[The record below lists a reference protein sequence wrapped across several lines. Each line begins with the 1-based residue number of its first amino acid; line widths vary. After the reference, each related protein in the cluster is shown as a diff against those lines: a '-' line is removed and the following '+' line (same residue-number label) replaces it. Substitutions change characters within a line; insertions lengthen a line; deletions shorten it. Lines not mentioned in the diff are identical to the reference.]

1 MSKIRKAFQKY
12 LNSDIPCDSVKKAMN
27 GLSKYSLNQKINEE
41 IFIREFFKYCQK
53 NFLNEII
60 EYQKSKK
67 IKEITLSVEEV
78 FNFSH
83 YILINHKANFENKKA
98 YERIEFIYKTFF
110 FIELDK
116 NNETNDFTFFSNI
129 PRHLIKEEEYELYL
143 LNIGMIILSPEESL
157 PLIEVLFSVETP
169 EFLKNII
176 LTCFEYIRLT
186 KKNIVDF
193 IELCIPCL
201 NHFNLYYLSHV
212 IRRDLHY
219 NFSQID
225 QINYIKLE
233 NFINGSIENNI
244 ILDEPNQNFISIEK
258 GKNEVINN
266 NSQLNEEKSKY
277 FCFPNEDDKKNN
289 LIFFTENNL
298 KENKEKFLKFLNFK
312 TIEDKEKYTIFYD
325 QIEKNDKSINS
336 FSFPFLLKNNLI
348 EKLDEHFFQIYNYG
362 NVKNEL
368 FSHILSQY
376 LNSINKYLKRTLTN
390 EEKIELFKNS
400 GFYKLNNEYILLV
413 NVDESEEKLFYL
425 KINLGQKEIT
435 SKNEDKNFEVFH
447 VNQPN
452 CSTTEN
458 NSVSEYFNLED
469 KKEEALY
476 NFGNYSFEQDLR
488 KYFKNVIT
496 NYSQIY
502 ELPRLYFLLNY
513 SIPIS
518 KNEYQFIT
526 NIKIKNNNDKSQHSY
541 GFSELDF
548 VLKND
553 SNDDIII
560 DMDYRPYKQQ
570 IFMLFPKTNINNN
583 EKIILKKKSI
593 IFFEFKELFP
603 QYSWKDK
610 FTFLFKKI
618 KNFID
623 VYQKRGEYNNE
634 YIQIYFVYDNMPEIY
649 YIREM
654 KRFLNNNFANM
665 FSKFEFGIF
674 YFTRAISLINDQK
687 VNQNIED
694 LKADMNEF
702 MTQIINILDILPY
715 EEVKEKVNQ
724 LKTAF
729 IKKNK

>member
-1 MSKIRKAFQKY
+1 M
-12 LNSDIPCDSVKKAMN
+12 
-27 GLSKYSLNQKINEE
+27 
-41 IFIREFFKYCQK
+41 
-53 NFLNEII
+53 
-60 EYQKSKK
+60 
-67 IKEITLSVEEV
+67 
-78 FNFSH
+78 
-83 YILINHKANFENKKA
+83 
-98 YERIEFIYKTFF
+98 
-110 FIELDK
+110 
-116 NNETNDFTFFSNI
+116 
-129 PRHLIKEEEYELYL
+129 
-143 LNIGMIILSPEESL
+143 
-157 PLIEVLFSVETP
+157 
-169 EFLKNII
+169 
-176 LTCFEYIRLT
+176 
-186 KKNIVDF
+186 
-193 IELCIPCL
+193 
-201 NHFNLYYLSHV
+201 
-212 IRRDLHY
+212 
-219 NFSQID
+219 
-225 QINYIKLE
+225 
-233 NFINGSIENNI
+233 
-244 ILDEPNQNFISIEK
+244 
-258 GKNEVINN
+258 
-266 NSQLNEEKSKY
+266 
-277 FCFPNEDDKKNN
+277 
-289 LIFFTENNL
+289 
-298 KENKEKFLKFLNFK
+298 
-312 TIEDKEKYTIFYD
+312 
-325 QIEKNDKSINS
+325 
-336 FSFPFLLKNNLI
+336 
-348 EKLDEHFFQIYNYG
+348 
-362 NVKNEL
+362 
-368 FSHILSQY
+368 
-376 LNSINKYLKRTLTN
+376 
-390 EEKIELFKNS
+390 
-400 GFYKLNNEYILLV
+400 
-413 NVDESEEKLFYL
+413 
-425 KINLGQKEIT
+425 
-435 SKNEDKNFEVFH
+435 
-447 VNQPN
+447 
-452 CSTTEN
+452 
-458 NSVSEYFNLED
+458 
-469 KKEEALY
+469 
-476 NFGNYSFEQDLR
+476 
-488 KYFKNVIT
+488 
-496 NYSQIY
+496 
-502 ELPRLYFLLNY
+502 LNY